1 VASRS
6 SPQQAGTPAGERPA
20 SAGSAL
26 LTWGANVGSAI
37 LSLGSILI
45 VARELGPEG
54 RGHVA
59 LLTAI
64 ALLLGNL
71 ATAGVQEANANFAAE
86 EPSTRPAL
94 ATNSLLLAL
103 ALGAI
108 AAGALAVLV
117 WAVPDAVGDD
127 TSRTFLWATVAFVP
141 LIILEIYLLYL
152 AQADYAFVVTNAS
165 MLLAPAVAFTGNA
178 VFALT
183 DVLSVR
189 NAVAVWLAGQVAST
203 TLLVWFVQRRLAGFG
218 RPDLDLARRS
228 LGFGLRAY
236 VGRVMQLGNYRL
248 DQWLLGAISGARAL
262 GLYSVAVAWAE
273 ALWYL
278 PTALA
283 AVQRPDLVRSDPRT
297 AGERAARVF
306 RGSILVTAISGI
318 LMIAL
323 APFLCTVVFGEPFR
337 DSVGQLRVLVLGAF
351 GIVAVKLLG
360 NALVARGRPG
370 LQSVAVGVGFLGT
383 VVLDVLLIPPH
394 AGMGAAIASSAAYTA
409 AGATMAV
416 IFVRLL
422 GPRYRDLI
430 PRKSDVSWVVG
441 QLQSIGR
448 RRRLA
453 PADVIDTP
461 KGA

>member
-1 VASRS
+1 MASRS
-6 SPQQAGTPAGERPA
+6 LPQPAGGSAVERPG

-26 LTWGANVGSAI
+26 LTWGANIGSAI

-71 ATAGVQEANANFAAE
+71 ATAGVQEANANFAAA
-86 EPSTRPAL
+86 EPQTRRAL
-94 ATNSLLLAL
+94 ATNSVLLAIL
-103 ALGAI
+103 LGAV
-108 AAGALAVLV
+108 AAGALALLV

-165 MLLAPAVAFTGNA
+165 MLLAPAVAFVGNA
-178 VFALT
+178 LFALT
-183 DVLSVR
+183 DVLTVR
-189 NAVAVWLAGQVAST
+189 NAVAVWLAGQVAAT
-203 TLLVWFVQRRLAGFG
+203 TLLVWFVARRLAGFG
-218 RPDLDLARRS
+218 RPDLALARRS
-228 LGFGLRAY
+228 LAFGLRAY

-283 AVQRPDLVRSDPRT
+283 AVQRPDLVRSHART

-306 RGSILVTAISGI
+306 RGSILVTAVSGI

-370 LQSVAVGVGFLGT
+370 LQSAAVGVGFLGT
-383 VVLDVLLIPPH
+383 VVLDVLLIPPFE
-394 AGMGAAIASSAAYTA
+394 GMGAAIASSAAYTA

-422 GPRYRDLI
+422 GPRYRDLV
-430 PRKSDVSWVVG
+430 PRGSDVTWVVR
-441 QLQSIGR
+441 QMQSLGR
-448 RRRLA
+448 RRGV
-453 PADVIDTP
+453 PAEHPVTP
-461 KGA
+461 QP

>member
-6 SPQQAGTPAGERPA
+6 FPQPTGDPAVERPA

-26 LTWGANVGSAI
+26 LTWGTNVGSAI

-71 ATAGVQEANANFAAE
+71 ATAGVQEANANFAAQ

-94 ATNSLLLAL
+94 ATNSLLLAV
-103 ALGAI
+103 ALGAL
-108 AAGALAVLV
+108 AAGALAVLL
-117 WAVPDAVGDD
+117 WAVPDAVGED
-127 TSRTFLWATVAFVP
+127 TSRRFLWATVAFVP

-178 VFALT
+178 AFALT
-183 DVLSVR
+183 DVLTVR
-189 NAVAVWLAGQVAST
+189 NAVAVWLAGQVAATS
-203 TLLVWFVQRRLAGFG
+203 LLVWFVARRLGGFG
-218 RPDLDLARRS
+218 RPDLGLARRS

-370 LQSVAVGVGFLGT
+370 LQSLAVGIGFLGT
-383 VVLDVLLIPPH
+383 IVLDVLLIPPY

-409 AGATMAV
+409 AGAAMAV

-422 GPRYRDLI
+422 GPRYRDLV
-430 PRKSDVSWVVG
+430 PRGSDVAWGVAQVQG
-441 QLQSIGR
+441 IGR
-448 RRRLA
+448 RRQVQ
-453 PADVIDTP
+453 PEHSVTP
-461 KGA
+461 

>member
-6 SPQQAGTPAGERPA
+6 SPEQAGAPAGERPA

-26 LTWGANVGSAI
+26 LTWGANVGSAF

-64 ALLLGNL
+64 ALLMGNL

-86 EPSTRPAL
+86 EPQARRAL
-94 ATNSLLLAL
+94 ATNSVVLAL
-103 ALGAI
+103 VLGAV
-108 AAGALAVLV
+108 AAGALAVLL
-117 WAVPDAVGDD
+117 WAVPDAVGED
-127 TSRTFLWATVAFVP
+127 TSRKFLWATVAFVP

-165 MLLAPAVAFTGNA
+165 MLLAPAVAFCGNA
-178 VFALT
+178 AFALT
-183 DVLSVR
+183 NLLTVKS
-189 NAVAVWLAGQVAST
+189 AVGVWLAGQVAAT
-203 TLLVWFVQRRLAGFG
+203 AMLVWFVARRLAGFG
-218 RPDLDLARRS
+218 RPNVALARRS
-228 LGFGLRAY
+228 IAFGLRAY

-248 DQWLLGAISGARAL
+248 DQWLLGAISGPTQL

-283 AVQRPDLVRSDPRT
+283 AVQRPDLVRSDSRT

-323 APFLCTVVFGEPFR
+323 APLLCTVVFGEPFR

-351 GIVAVKLLG
+351 GMVAAKLLG

-383 VVLDVLLIPPH
+383 VVLDVLLIPPY
-394 AGMGAAIASSAAYTA
+394 AGLGAAIASSAAYTA

-416 IFVRLL
+416 IFVRVL
-422 GPRYRDLI
+422 GPRFRHLV
-430 PRKSDVSWVVG
+430 PRGSDVTWVAR
-441 QLQSIGR
+441 QLHGLGR
-448 RRRLA
+448 RR
-453 PADVIDTP
+453 PVQTEQPITP
-461 KGA
+461 QP

>member
-1 VASRS
+1 M
-6 SPQQAGTPAGERPA
+6 
-20 SAGSAL
+20 
-26 LTWGANVGSAI
+26 LTWWTNIGGAI

-59 LLTAI
+59 LLTAV

-71 ATAGVQEANANFAAE
+71 ATAGVQEANANFAAKD
-86 EPSTRPAL
+86 PSTRRAL

-103 ALGAI
+103 VLGAI
-108 AAGALAVLV
+108 AAGALALLL

-127 TSRTFLWATVAFVP
+127 TSRKLLWATVAFVP

-152 AQADYAFVVTNAS
+152 AQADYAFVVTNLA

-178 VFALT
+178 LFALT
-183 DVLSVR
+183 DVLTVR
-189 NAVAVWLAGQVAST
+189 NAIAVWLAGQAAST
-203 TLLVWFVQRRLAGFG
+203 TLLVWFVARRLAGFG
-218 RPDLDLARRS
+218 RADLGLARRS

-248 DQWLLGAISGARAL
+248 DQWLLGAISGTRAL

-283 AVQRPDLVRSDPRT
+283 AVQRPDLVRSDTRT

-306 RGSILVTAISGI
+306 RGSILVTAISAV

-323 APFLCTVVFGEPFR
+323 APFLCTVIFGELFR

-351 GIVAVKLLG
+351 GMVAAKLLG

-370 LQSVAVGVGFLGT
+370 LQSVAVGVGFIGT
-383 VVLDVLLIPPH
+383 VALDVLLIPPF
-394 AGMGAAIASSAAYTA
+394 AGMGAAIASSVAYTA
-409 AGATMAV
+409 GGATMAV

-422 GPRYRDLI
+422 GPRYRDLV
-430 PRKSDVSWVVG
+430 PSRSDVTWVVG
-441 QLQSIGR
+441 QLQGLGR
-448 RRRLA
+448 RRWVR
-453 PADVIDTP
+453 PSTR
-461 KGA
+461 

>member
-1 VASRS
+1 MASQS
-6 SPQQAGTPAGERPA
+6 SPQRALAGKRPT

-26 LTWGANVGSAI
+26 LTWWANIGGAI

-59 LLTAI
+59 LLTAV

-71 ATAGVQEANANFAAE
+71 ATAGVQEANANFAAKD
-86 EPSTRPAL
+86 PSTRRAL

-103 ALGAI
+103 VLGAI
-108 AAGALAVLV
+108 AAGALALLL

-127 TSRTFLWATVAFVP
+127 TSRKLLWATVAFVP

-152 AQADYAFVVTNAS
+152 AQADYAFVVTNVA

-178 VFALT
+178 LFALT
-183 DVLSVR
+183 DVLTVR
-189 NAVAVWLAGQVAST
+189 NAIAVWLAGQVAST
-203 TLLVWFVQRRLAGFG
+203 TLLVWFVARRLAGFG
-218 RPDLDLARRS
+218 RADLGLARRS

-248 DQWLLGAISGARAL
+248 DQWLLGAISGTRAL

-283 AVQRPDLVRSDPRT
+283 AVQRPDLVRSDTRT

-306 RGSILVTAISGI
+306 RGSILVTAISAV

-323 APFLCTVVFGEPFR
+323 APFLCTVIFGEPFR

-351 GIVAVKLLG
+351 GMVAAKLLG

-370 LQSVAVGVGFLGT
+370 LQSVAVGVGFIGT
-383 VVLDVLLIPPH
+383 VVLDVLLIPPF
-394 AGMGAAIASSAAYTA
+394 AGMGAAIASSVAYTA
-409 AGATMAV
+409 GGATMAV

-422 GPRYRDLI
+422 GPRYRDLV
-430 PRKSDVSWVVG
+430 PSGSDVTWVAG
-441 QLQSIGR
+441 QLQSLSR
-448 RRRLA
+448 RRGVR
-453 PADVIDTP
+453 PSTR
-461 KGA
+461 

>member
-6 SPQQAGTPAGERPA
+6 LPPPAGGPAVERPG

-26 LTWGANVGSAI
+26 LTWGANIGSAI

-45 VARELGPEG
+45 VSRELGPEG

-71 ATAGVQEANANFAAE
+71 ATAGVQEANANLAAN
-86 EPSTRPAL
+86 EPETRRAL
-94 ATNSLLLAL
+94 ATNSVLLAL
-103 ALGAI
+103 VLGAA
-108 AAGALAVLV
+108 AAGALAVLL

-165 MLLAPAVAFTGNA
+165 MLLAPAVAFAGNA
-178 VFALT
+178 LFALT
-183 DVLSVR
+183 DLLTVR
-189 NAVAVWLAGQVAST
+189 NAVAVWLAGQVAAT
-203 TLLVWFVQRRLAGFG
+203 ALLVWFVARRLAGFG
-218 RPDLDLARRS
+218 RPDLALARRS

-283 AVQRPDLVRSDPRT
+283 AVQRPDLVRSHART

-306 RGSILVTAISGI
+306 RGSILVTAVSGI

-383 VVLDVLLIPPH
+383 VVLDVLLIPPF

-422 GPRYRDLI
+422 GPRYRDLV
-430 PRKSDVSWVVG
+430 PRGSDVTWVLR
-441 QLQSIGR
+441 QLQSLGR
-448 RRRLA
+448 RRGV
-453 PADVIDTP
+453 PAEHPVTP
-461 KGA
+461 QP

>member
-1 VASRS
+1 MASQS
-6 SPQQAGTPAGERPA
+6 SPQRALAGKRPT

-26 LTWGANVGSAI
+26 LTWWANIGGAI

-45 VARELGPEG
+45 VARVLGPEG

-59 LLTAI
+59 LLTTV

-86 EPSTRPAL
+86 DPTTRRAL

-103 ALGAI
+103 VLGAI
-108 AAGALAVLV
+108 AAGALALLL

-127 TSRTFLWATVAFVP
+127 TSGKMLWATVAFVP

-152 AQADYAFVVTNAS
+152 AQADYAFVVTNVA

-178 VFALT
+178 LFALT
-183 DVLSVR
+183 EVLTVR
-189 NAVAVWLAGQVAST
+189 NAVAVWLAGQAAST
-203 TLLVWFVQRRLAGFG
+203 TLLVWLVARRLAGFG
-218 RPDLDLARRS
+218 RADLALARRS

-248 DQWLLGAISGARAL
+248 DQWLLGAISGTRAL

-283 AVQRPDLVRSDPRT
+283 AVQRPDLVRSDTRT

-306 RGSILVTAISGI
+306 RGSILVTAISAVI
-318 LMIAL
+318 MIAL

-337 DSVGQLRVLVLGAF
+337 DSVGQLRVLVLGSF
-351 GIVAVKLLG
+351 GMVAAKLLG

-370 LQSVAVGVGFLGT
+370 LQSVAVGVGFIGT
-383 VVLDVLLIPPH
+383 VALDVLLIPPF
-394 AGMGAAIASSAAYTA
+394 AGMGAAIASSVAYTA
-409 AGATMAV
+409 GGATMAV
-416 IFVRLL
+416 IFVRVL
-422 GPRYRDLI
+422 GSRYRDLV
-430 PRKSDVSWVVG
+430 PSGSDVTWVTG
-441 QLQSIGR
+441 QLQGLGR
-448 RRRLA
+448 RLRVR
-453 PADVIDTP
+453 PSTR
-461 KGA
+461 

>member
-1 VASRS
+1 MASRS
-6 SPQQAGTPAGERPA
+6 LPQPAGGPAVERPG

-26 LTWGANVGSAI
+26 LTWGTSIGSAI

-45 VARELGPEG
+45 VARKLGPEG

-86 EPSTRPAL
+86 EPQTRRAL
-94 ATNSLLLAL
+94 ATNSVLLAL
-103 ALGAI
+103 VLGAV
-108 AAGALAVLV
+108 AAGALAVLL
-117 WAVPDAVGDD
+117 WAVPDAVGED
-127 TSRTFLWATVAFVP
+127 TSRRFLWATVAFVP

-152 AQADYAFVVTNAS
+152 AQADYAFVVTNTS
-165 MLLAPAVAFTGNA
+165 MLLAPTVAFCGNA

-183 DVLSVR
+183 DLLTVKS
-189 NAVAVWLAGQVAST
+189 AVAVWLAGQVAAT
-203 TLLVWFVQRRLAGFG
+203 TLLVWFVARRLAGFG
-218 RPDLDLARRS
+218 RPDLGLARRS

-248 DQWLLGAISGARAL
+248 DQWLLGAISGPTQL

-306 RGSILVTAISGI
+306 RGSILVTAVSGI

-351 GIVAVKLLG
+351 GMVAAKLLG

-383 VVLDVLLIPPH
+383 VVLDVLLIPPY
-394 AGMGAAIASSAAYTA
+394 AGMGAAIASSVAYTA

-422 GPRYRDLI
+422 GPRYRDLV
-430 PRKSDVSWVVG
+430 PRGSDVRWVVQ
-441 QLQSIGR
+441 QLQSLGR
-448 RRRLA
+448 RRGV
-453 PADVIDTP
+453 PAEHPVTP
-461 KGA
+461 QP

>member
-1 VASRS
+1 VARHS
-6 SPQQAGTPAGERPA
+6 SPQRALAGERPT

-26 LTWGANVGSAI
+26 LTWSTNIGSAI

-54 RGHVA
+54 RGQVA
-59 LLTAI
+59 LLTTV

-86 EPSTRPAL
+86 DPATRRAL

-103 ALGAI
+103 VLGAI
-108 AAGALAVLV
+108 AAGALALLL

-127 TSRTFLWATVAFVP
+127 TSRKMLWATIAFVP

-152 AQADYAFVVTNAS
+152 AQADYAFVVTNMA

-178 VFALT
+178 LFALT
-183 DVLSVR
+183 DVLTVR
-189 NAVAVWLAGQVAST
+189 NAVAVWLAGQAAST
-203 TLLVWFVQRRLAGFG
+203 TLLVWFVARRLAGFG
-218 RPDLDLARRS
+218 RADLGLARRS

-248 DQWLLGAISGARAL
+248 DQWLLGAISGTRAL

-283 AVQRPDLVRSDPRT
+283 VVQRPDLVRSDTRV

-306 RGSILVTAISGI
+306 RGSILVTAISAV

-323 APFLCTVVFGEPFR
+323 APFLCTVLFGGPFR
-337 DSVGQLRVLVLGAF
+337 ESVGELRVLALGAF
-351 GIVAVKLLG
+351 GMVAAKLLG

-370 LQSVAVGVGFLGT
+370 LQSVALGVGFIGT
-383 VVLDVLLIPPH
+383 VVLDVLLIPPF
-394 AGMGAAIASSAAYTA
+394 AGMGAAIASSVAYTA
-409 AGATMAV
+409 GGATMAV
-416 IFVRLL
+416 IFVRVL
-422 GPRYRDLI
+422 GPRYRDLV
-430 PRKSDVSWVVG
+430 PRGADATWVAG
-441 QLQSIGR
+441 QLQGLGR
-448 RRRLA
+448 RRGLA
-453 PADVIDTP
+453 AEHPVTRQP
-461 KGA
+461 

>member
-1 VASRS
+1 MSRS
-6 SPQQAGTPAGERPA
+6 LPPPPGGPAVGRPG

-26 LTWGANVGSAI
+26 LTWGTNIGSAI
-37 LSLGSILI
+37 LSLGSVLI

-54 RGHVA
+54 RGQVA

-71 ATAGVQEANANFAAE
+71 ATAGVQEANANLAAAE
-86 EPSTRPAL
+86 PQTRRAL
-94 ATNSLLLAL
+94 ATNSVVLAL
-103 ALGAI
+103 VLGAV
-108 AAGALAVLV
+108 AAGALAVLL
-117 WAVPDAVGDD
+117 WAVPDAVGED
-127 TSRTFLWATVAFVP
+127 TSRRFLWATVAFVP

-165 MLLAPAVAFTGNA
+165 MLLGPAVAFTGNA

-183 DVLSVR
+183 DTLSVR
-189 NAVAVWLAGQVAST
+189 NAVGVWLAGQVAAT
-203 TLLVWFVQRRLAGFG
+203 ALLMWFVARRLAGFG
-218 RPDLDLARRS
+218 RPDLVLARRS

-248 DQWLLGAISGARAL
+248 DQWLLGAISGPTQL

-318 LMIAL
+318 LMIVL

-351 GIVAVKLLG
+351 GMVAAKLLG

-370 LQSVAVGVGFLGT
+370 LQSVAVGIGFLGT
-383 VVLDVLLIPPH
+383 VVLDVLLIPPY
-394 AGMGAAIASSAAYTA
+394 AGMGAAIASSVAYTA
-409 AGATMAV
+409 SGATMAV

-422 GPRYRDLI
+422 GPRYRDLV
-430 PRKSDVSWVVG
+430 PRGSDVTWVAR
-441 QLQSIGR
+441 QLHSLGR
-448 RRRLA
+448 RRGV
-453 PADVIDTP
+453 PAEHPVTP
-461 KGA
+461 QP

>member
-1 VASRS
+1 M
-6 SPQQAGTPAGERPA
+6 
-20 SAGSAL
+20 
-26 LTWGANVGSAI
+26 LTWWTNIGGAI

-71 ATAGVQEANANFAAE
+71 ATAGVQEANANFAAKD
-86 EPSTRPAL
+86 PSTRRAL

-103 ALGAI
+103 VLGAI
-108 AAGALAVLV
+108 AAGALALLL

-127 TSRTFLWATVAFVP
+127 TSGKLLWATVAFVP

-152 AQADYAFVVTNAS
+152 AQADYAFVVTNLA

-178 VFALT
+178 LFALT
-183 DVLSVR
+183 DVLTVS
-189 NAVAVWLAGQVAST
+189 NAIAVWLAGQAAST
-203 TLLVWFVQRRLAGFG
+203 TLLVWFVARRLAGFG
-218 RPDLDLARRS
+218 RADLGLARRS

-248 DQWLLGAISGARAL
+248 DQWLLGAISGTRAL

-283 AVQRPDLVRSDPRT
+283 AVQRPDLVRSDSRT

-306 RGSILVTAISGI
+306 RGSILVTAISAV

-323 APFLCTVVFGEPFR
+323 APFLCTVIFGEPFR

-351 GIVAVKLLG
+351 GMVAAKLLG

-370 LQSVAVGVGFLGT
+370 LQSVAVGVGFIAT
-383 VVLDVLLIPPH
+383 VVLDVLLIPPF
-394 AGMGAAIASSAAYTA
+394 AGMGAAIASSVAYTA
-409 AGATMAV
+409 GGATMAV

-422 GPRYRDLI
+422 GPRYRDLV
-430 PRKSDVSWVVG
+430 PSRSDVTWVAG
-441 QLQSIGR
+441 QLQGLGR
-448 RRRLA
+448 RRWVR
-453 PADVIDTP
+453 PSTR
-461 KGA
+461 

>member
-1 VASRS
+1 VASH
-6 SPQQAGTPAGERPA
+6 SPPQRALTGERPT

-26 LTWGANVGSAI
+26 LTWWTNIGSAI

-54 RGHVA
+54 RGQVA
-59 LLTAI
+59 LLTTV

-86 EPSTRPAL
+86 DPATRRAL

-103 ALGAI
+103 VLGAI
-108 AAGALAVLV
+108 AAGALALLL

-127 TSRTFLWATVAFVP
+127 TSGTMLWATIAFVP
-141 LIILEIYLLYL
+141 LIILEIFLLYL
-152 AQADYAFVVTNAS
+152 AQADYAFVVTNVA

-178 VFALT
+178 LFALT
-183 DVLSVR
+183 DVLTVR

-203 TLLVWFVQRRLAGFG
+203 TLLVWFVARRLAGFG
-218 RPDLDLARRS
+218 RADLGLARRS

-248 DQWLLGAISGARAL
+248 DQWLLGAISGTRAL
-262 GLYSVAVAWAE
+262 GIYSVAVAWAE

-283 AVQRPDLVRSDPRT
+283 AVQRPDLVRSDTRT

-306 RGSILVTAISGI
+306 RGSILVTAISAV

-351 GIVAVKLLG
+351 GMVAAKLLG

-370 LQSVAVGVGFLGT
+370 LQSVALGVGFIGT
-383 VVLDVLLIPPH
+383 VVLDVLLIPPF
-394 AGMGAAIASSAAYTA
+394 AGMGAAIASSVAYTA
-409 AGATMAV
+409 GGATMAV

-422 GPRYRDLI
+422 GPRYRDLV
-430 PRKSDVSWVVG
+430 PRGSDVTWVAG
-441 QLQSIGR
+441 QLQGLG
-448 RRRLA
+448 RRLA
-453 PADVIDTP
+453 AAR
-461 KGA
+461 G

>member
-1 VASRS
+1 M
-6 SPQQAGTPAGERPA
+6 
-20 SAGSAL
+20 
-26 LTWGANVGSAI
+26 LTWWTNIGGAI

-71 ATAGVQEANANFAAE
+71 ATAGVQEANANFAAKD
-86 EPSTRPAL
+86 PSTRRAL

-103 ALGAI
+103 VLGAI
-108 AAGALAVLV
+108 AAGALALLL

-127 TSRTFLWATVAFVP
+127 TSGKLLWATVAFVP

-152 AQADYAFVVTNAS
+152 AQADYAFVVTNLA

-178 VFALT
+178 LFALT
-183 DVLSVR
+183 DVLTVR
-189 NAVAVWLAGQVAST
+189 NAIAVWLAGQAAST
-203 TLLVWFVQRRLAGFG
+203 TLLVWFVARRLAGFG
-218 RPDLDLARRS
+218 RADLGLARRS

-248 DQWLLGAISGARAL
+248 DQWLLGAISGTRAL

-283 AVQRPDLVRSDPRT
+283 AVQRPDLVRSDSRT

-306 RGSILVTAISGI
+306 RGSILVTAISAV

-323 APFLCTVVFGEPFR
+323 APFLCTV
-337 DSVGQLRVLVLGAF
+337 DLRGTVPRLG
-351 GIVAVKLLG
+351 GP
-360 NALVARGRPG
+360 VARARPRRLRDGR
-370 LQSVAVGVGFLGT
+370 SE
-383 VVLDVLLIPPH
+383 
-394 AGMGAAIASSAAYTA
+394 A
-409 AGATMAV
+409 AGERA
-416 IFVRLL
+416 R
-422 GPRYRDLI
+422 GPRPAGPAER
-430 PRKSDVSWVVG
+430 R
-441 QLQSIGR
+441 R
-448 RRRLA
+448 RRRLHRNRRA
-453 PADVIDTP
+453 RRAADPAVRRNGGRDRLLRCLHGGRRDHGGHLRP
-461 KGA
+461 PAGAAISRPRS